1 MGRNREK
8 DAVEMAEKNR
18 RILEKGFAIFA
29 EHGIENVKMTDVAK
43 AASIGIASLYRYY
56 STKPELVL
64 AVGARSWQDYFTEQI
79 GLVESAARQPVS
91 AAESMDYYLE
101 AFLDLYR
108 NHKDLL
114 RFNQCF
120 NVYLLNEKIPE
131 EKRSQYNS
139 VIGSMEERFIQVFRQ
154 GQEDGTLRKDLSA
167 AEVFSTMTHLM
178 LAAVTRYA
186 VGLVF
191 SNRDTDEEKELL
203 ALKDMM
209 LRWIRTAE

>member
-8 DAVEMAEKNR
+8 DAAEMAEKNR

-79 GLVESAARQPVS
+79 GLVQSAARQPVS

-114 RFNQCF
+114 RFNQFF

-131 EKRSQYNS
+131 EKRAPYNS
-139 VIGSMEERFIQVFRQ
+139 VIESMEERFVQVFRQ

-191 SNRDTDEEKELL
+191 SNRDTDEEKELQ